1 MIVHEDFA
9 ALEDVDYRGM
19 SDEEAS
25 ARRLALFLVQQASL
39 IELTGWTFDVL
50 DRQPTDRVAE
60 VLKVLALRN
69 KLELEKMRDAGK
81 GR

>member
-9 ALEDVDYRGM
+9 ALEDVDYSEM
-19 SDEEAS
+19 SGEEAS

-69 KLELEKMRDAGK
+69 KLELEKIRDAGK